1 MAVRF
6 RLFGGVEAWVDD
18 HLVDVGHAR
27 RQCVLVALLVEAN
40 RPVSTEQLIERVWG
54 DCPPASARNALHGYL
69 ARLRTAGLE
78 INRHPGGYALVVDAK
93 SVDLHRFRQLLAQAR
108 SADDERALA
117 LYGEALELWRGE
129 AFAGLDTA
137 WLTTVR
143 TTLEAERAAAELDHT
158 DVRLRCGQHEDLVLP
173 LTARVDQ
180 HPLDERVAGQL
191 MLALYRGG
199 RQAEALTR
207 YEQTRACLAE
217 ELGTDPGP
225 ALRQLH
231 QQILRE
237 DPALALSAPRSD
249 LPGDVADFTGRA
261 EEIRQLLD
269 ISAGTTVVIS
279 AIDGMAGIGKTTLA
293 LRAAHQLADRY
304 PDGQLFLDLH
314 GYTEGRQPV
323 EPAAA
328 LGSLL
333 CAVGVPTEQI
343 PDSVEERASRW
354 RAELAQRQVLV
365 VLDNAATAAQV
376 RPLLP
381 GTAGSLTLVTSR
393 RRLADLD
400 TACSIS
406 LELLP
411 KDDAIALFTRII
423 GKQRADAE
431 PAATEEV
438 AQLCGY
444 LPLALRIA
452 AARLRARSAWTVA
465 HLAERLRDE
474 RRRLA
479 ELSVGDRSVAA
490 AFSLSYNDLPPER
503 RRLFRLLGLVPGP
516 HWDAYL
522 AGALTATHFTEAE
535 EGLEQLLD
543 VHLLTQPSPGRYQL
557 HDLLRE
563 HARSVALTEES
574 EDERAAAVDRVL
586 GYYCTAG
593 AKAAQMGVTIE
604 GVTDHPFRTDEI
616 ETGLPVFPSYDRGI
630 SWLRTE
636 RPNLLA
642 AQRLVPEGSDA
653 EPVRLQM
660 LKMLAF
666 AQCLDG
672 QGAEGV
678 ESTRRLLAMLPADD
692 GIRRMIAVMLCATV
706 ERMFGS
712 AGRAKSM
719 LLGELRR
726 LPEGDS
732 PESAT
737 LHMRLAVEH
746 LTAGDV
752 EGSTELL
759 DRLAAMELATAMRFS
774 LAVLRSMAAYLNGDV
789 PATATWLD
797 TAAALLP
804 QMSREEHAAWVEAL
818 SWLCWVEVLAGRVDA
833 GLAHA
838 DHAAELAENCM
849 SNYVMEHHVMSTVM
863 SVKSFVLG
871 RMGRLA
877 DASAL
882 AASAVERARLISL
895 PETMSMALSA
905 HSLVLSWLG
914 DHDSALGLGT
924 EAARCAES
932 RRDWRAIMARC
943 GPGLVL
949 VYSGDV
955 DAGRESV
962 RSACDDY
969 EFIARD
975 ETEMLVLLEALAY
988 AEAARGRADAAA
1000 EWADRAERVRHPA
1013 HETNSAMA
1021 DLIRAHA
1028 LTELDPERSAELAL
1042 SAAKTFHGNGFQ
1054 LDEGRSRLRAGLSLS
1069 NAGHHDHALTEL
1081 TASAKLF
1088 TACGARALRDH
1099 AITARGELP
1108 QRVRRL
1114 R

>member
-1 MAVRF
+1 MQF
-6 RLFGGVEAWVDD
+6 RLFGGVAAWVDD
-18 HLVDVGHAR
+18 QLVDVGHAR

-40 RPVSTEQLIERVWG
+40 RPVSAEQLIERVWG
-54 DCPPASARNALHGYL
+54 DCPPNSARNALHGYL

-78 INRHPGGYALVVDAK
+78 INRNPGGYVLVADER

-108 SADDERALA
+108 SADDERALV
-117 LYGEALELWRGE
+117 LYGQALELWCGE
-129 AFAGLDTA
+129 PFAGLDTA

-143 TTLEAERAAAELDHT
+143 TALDAERAEAELDYT
-158 DVRLRCGQHEDLVLP
+158 DVRLRCGQHADLVLP
-173 LTARVDQ
+173 LAARADQ
-180 HPLDERVAGQL
+180 RPLDERLAGQL
-191 MLALYRGG
+191 MLALYRSG

-207 YEQTRACLAE
+207 YELTRGCLAE

-225 ALRQLH
+225 ALRKLH

-261 EEIRQLLD
+261 DEIRQLLD
-269 ISAGTTVVIS
+269 VSSGTTVVIS

-323 EPAAA
+323 APAAA
-328 LGSLL
+328 LSSLL
-333 CAVGVPTEQI
+333 CAVGVPVEQI

-393 RRLADLD
+393 RRLSDLD
-400 TACSIS
+400 TARSIS

-411 KDDAIALFTRII
+411 RADAIALFTRII
-423 GKQRADAE
+423 GWQRADAE
-431 PAATEEV
+431 PDAIDEV

-452 AARLRARSAWTVA
+452 AARLRSRTAWSVA

-474 RRRLA
+474 RRRLT
-479 ELSVGDRSVAA
+479 ELAVGDRSVAA
-490 AFSLSYNDLPPER
+490 AFSLSYHDLPPER
-503 RRLFRLLGLVPGP
+503 QRLLGLVPGP

-522 AGALTATHFTEAE
+522 AGALTGTHFTEAE

-543 VHLLTQPSPGRYQL
+543 VHLLTQPAPGRYQL

-563 HARSVALTEES
+563 HARTVALAEEPETER
-574 EDERAAAVDRVL
+574 DAAVDRVL

-593 AKAAQMGVTIE
+593 TSAAQMGVPIE
-604 GVTDHPFRTDEI
+604 GVTDRPFRTDEI
-616 ETGLPVFPSYDRGI
+616 TTGLPEFTSYERGT
-630 SWLRTE
+630 SWLKTE
-636 RPNLLA
+636 RPNLYA
-642 AQRLVPEGSDA
+642 AQKLVPDGPGA

-660 LKMLAF
+660 LMLLAF

-678 ESTRRLLAMLPADD
+678 ESSRRLLALIPGED
-692 GIRRMIAVMLCATV
+692 GVRRMIAAMLCATV

-712 AGRAKSM
+712 PGRAKSL
-719 LLGELRR
+719 LLGELNR
-726 LPEGDS
+726 LPDNGS
-732 PESAT
+732 AESAA
-737 LHMRLAVEH
+737 LHLRLAVEH
-746 LTAGDV
+746 LTTGDAAGS
-752 EGSTELL
+752 GLLL
-759 DRLAAMELATAMRFS
+759 DQLEAMELDPAMRFA
-774 LAVLRSMAAYLNGDV
+774 LAVLRAMSAYLCGDI
-789 PATATWLD
+789 PAAREWLD
-797 TAAALLP
+797 IADARLP
-804 QMSREEHAAWVEAL
+804 ELAPHEHALWIEAL
-818 SWLCWVEVLAGRVDA
+818 SWLCWTEVLAGRVER
-833 GLAHA
+833 GLARL
-838 DHAAELAENCM
+838 DYTAELARTNM
-849 SNYVMEHHVMSTVM
+849 QNYVIEHHVIATVY
-863 SVKSFVLG
+863 SEKAFTLG
-871 RMGRLA
+871 RLGRLA
-877 DASAL
+877 EAAAL
-882 AASAVERARLISL
+882 AAEAVDRARLVGL

-914 DHDSALGLGT
+914 DHDSALRLGA
-924 EAARCAES
+924 EAARCSEG

-962 RSACDDY
+962 RNACDDY
-969 EFIARD
+969 ESFARD

-988 AEAARGRADAAA
+988 AEAARGRPEDAT
-1000 EWADRAERVRHPA
+1000 EWVERAERVRHPA
-1013 HETNSAMA
+1013 HETNVAVA
-1021 DLIRAHA
+1021 ELIRAHA
-1028 LTELDPERSAELAL
+1028 LTASEPDRSAELAL
-1042 SAAKTFHGNGFQ
+1042 KAAETFRTNGFR
-1054 LDEGRSRLRAGLSLS
+1054 LEEGRARLRAGVSLS
-1069 NAGHHDHALTEL
+1069 NAGHHDRALTEL

>member
-1 MAVRF
+1 MRF
-6 RLFGGVEAWVDD
+6 RLFGGVEARVDD
-18 HLVDVGHAR
+18 QLVDVGHAR
-27 RQCVLVALLVEAN
+27 RQCVLVSLLVEAN
-40 RPVSTEQLIERVWG
+40 RPVSAEQLIERVWG
-54 DCPPASARNALHGYL
+54 DCPPTSARNALHGYL

-78 INRHPGGYALVVDAK
+78 INRSPGGYVLVADER

-108 SADDERALA
+108 SAEDERALA
-117 LYGEALELWRGE
+117 LYDQALELWHGE
-129 AFAGLDTA
+129 PFAGLDTA

-158 DVRLRCGQHEDLVLP
+158 DVRLRCGQHADLVLP
-173 LTARVDQ
+173 LTARAEQ
-180 HPLDERVAGQL
+180 HPLDERLAGQL
-191 MLALYRGG
+191 MLALYRCG

-207 YEQTRACLAE
+207 YEYVRNCLAE

-225 ALRQLH
+225 ALRRLH

-237 DPALALSAPRSD
+237 DPALALTAPRSD

-261 EEIRQLLD
+261 DEIQRLLD
-269 ISAGTTVVIS
+269 TSSGTTVVIS

-314 GYTEGRQPV
+314 GYTEGRQPM

-333 CAVGVPTEQI
+333 CAVGVSVEQI

-354 RAELAQRQVLV
+354 RAELAQRKVLV

-411 KDDAIALFTRII
+411 RADAIALLTRII
-423 GKQRADAE
+423 GRQRADAE
-431 PAATEEV
+431 PVAIEEV

-452 AARLRARSAWTVA
+452 AARLRSRPAWSVA

-474 RRRLA
+474 RRRLS
-479 ELSVGDRSVAA
+479 ELTVGDRSVAA
-490 AFSLSYNDLPPER
+490 AFSLSYHDLPPEQ

-522 AGALTATHFTEAE
+522 AGALTGTPFTEAE

-543 VHLLTQPSPGRYQL
+543 VHLLTQPAPGRYQL

-563 HARSVALTEES
+563 HARTVAFAEETEA
-574 EDERAAAVDRVL
+574 ERAAATDRVL

-593 AKAAQMGVTIE
+593 TSAAQMGVPIE
-604 GVTDHPFRTDEI
+604 GVTDRPFRTDEI
-616 ETGLPVFPSYDRGI
+616 TTGLPEFASYERGT
-630 SWLRTE
+630 SWLKTE
-636 RPNLLA
+636 RPNLSA
-642 AQRLVPEGSDA
+642 AQKLVPDGPEA

-660 LKMLAF
+660 LMLLAF

-678 ESTRRLLAMLPADD
+678 ESTRRLLAMIPGED
-692 GIRRMIAVMLCATV
+692 GMRRMIAAMLCATV

-712 AGRAKSM
+712 PGRAKSL
-719 LLGELRR
+719 LLGELHR
-726 LPEGDS
+726 LPDNS
-732 PESAT
+732 SAEAAA
-737 LHMRLAVEH
+737 LHLRLAVEH
-746 LTAGDV
+746 LTTGDAAGS
-752 EGSTELL
+752 GLML
-759 DRLAAMELATAMRFS
+759 DQLDGMELDAAMRFA
-774 LAVLRSMAAYLNGDV
+774 LAVLRAMSAYLGGDI
-789 PATATWLD
+789 PKARDWLD
-797 TAAALLP
+797 IADERLTK
-804 QMSREEHAAWVEAL
+804 MSAQEHALWIEAL
-818 SWLCWVEVLAGRVDA
+818 SWLCWTEVLAGRVER
-833 GLAHA
+833 GLARL
-838 DHAAELAENCM
+838 DYTAELARTCM
-849 SNYVMEHHVMSTVM
+849 QNYVIEHHVTATVY
-863 SVKSFVLG
+863 SEKAFALG
-871 RMGRLA
+871 RMGHLA
-877 DASAL
+877 EAAAL
-882 AASAVERARLISL
+882 ATEAVERARLVGL

-914 DHDSALGLGT
+914 DHDNALRLGI
-924 EAARCAES
+924 EAARSAEA

-943 GPGLVL
+943 GPGLAM
-949 VYSGDV
+949 VYAGDV
-955 DAGRESV
+955 DAGRDSV
-962 RSACDDY
+962 RNACEDY
-969 EFIARD
+969 EFVARD

-988 AEAARGRADAAA
+988 AEAARGRPEEAA
-1000 EWADRAERVRHPA
+1000 EWAERAERVRHPA
-1013 HETNSAMA
+1013 HETNAAMA
-1021 DLIRAHA
+1021 CLIRAHA
-1028 LTELDPERSAELAL
+1028 LTLADPDRSAELAL
-1042 SAAKTFHGNGFQ
+1042 NAAETFHTNGFR
-1054 LDEGRSRLRAGLSLS
+1054 LEEGRARLRAGVSLS
-1069 NAGHHDHALTEL
+1069 NVGQHDRALTEL

-1108 QRVRRL
+1108 QHVRKAR
-1114 R
+1114 